1 MVNPNDL
8 LLIPPTMHKKRRKGK
23 KKTEKLKLDKK
34 IKILKN
40 FSSNNKSFN
49 IDIAYK
55 AAFEEVNETA
65 VGHEHWDYGKN
76 MTYDE
81 EKENKRKKMK
91 QDKWN
96 VFIKVDPP
104 PITST
109 DYQSSDGYF
118 CESPSKYIV
127 IFIVNVS

>member
-1 MVNPNDL
+1 
-8 LLIPPTMHKKRRKGK
+8 MHKKRRKGK